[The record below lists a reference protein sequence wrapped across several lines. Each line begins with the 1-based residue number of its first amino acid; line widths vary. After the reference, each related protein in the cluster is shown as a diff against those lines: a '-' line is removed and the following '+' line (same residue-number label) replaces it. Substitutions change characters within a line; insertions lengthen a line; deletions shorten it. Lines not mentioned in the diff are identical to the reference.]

1 MKIKFN
7 FITIV
12 AVALACSCFVENAQ
26 ARRGGTLPE
35 DNSGGTV
42 VDDHGGTNQVSH
54 SGSGKNGGSKKVSEV
69 KIKLVAAPEFVRAKG
84 SARSRV
90 RTDRQELQVEV
101 QVSNSLAGS
110 VLGVTIGD
118 TVVGTMTVDALGKA
132 ELELSTENGDSIPVI
147 QAGSLIGVVTGTGAI
162 VLAGTF

>member
-1 MKIKFN
+1 MKTKF
-7 FITIV
+7 TLLLSCL
-12 AVALACSCFVENAQ
+12 ALLTVLMPAEIAQ
-26 ARRGGTLPE
+26 ARKNGTLPE
-35 DNSGGTV
+35 DN
-42 VDDHGGTNQVSH
+42 HGSNHTNNV
-54 SGSGKNGGSKKVSEV
+54 SGKNGGNQKQVSEL
-69 KIKLVAAPEFVRAKG
+69 KIRLAAAPEFKGAKG

-90 RTDRQELQVEV
+90 RTDRQDLQVEA
-101 QVSNSLAGS
+101 QVSKSLAGS

-132 ELELSTENGDSIPVI
+132 ELEISTENGDIVPVI